1 MLAFP
6 RFYPPHEQA
15 FHLCKTKH
23 AYICRLRSRQT
34 IQRTAIYPLFAF
46 YSMLSFFQVRFPDR
60 IISPICKHLS
70 ASVSEHRVRAAHR
83 SKKQRPRRRQSRC
96 ILSTE
101 TTSLRGRIFI
111 DLMNC
116 GALFFHRADVL
127 AGACFYRSDDLWGVI
142 TCDTSPSVSSASPPL
157 PPSRCRRPASPS
169 CGRWCRECSC
179 GPRRPDPARPAT
191 A

>member
-70 ASVSEHRVRAAHR
+70 ASVSEHRVRPSVQKTAPPQASVEVHFEHR
-83 SKKQRPRRRQSRC
+83 
-96 ILSTE
+96 
-101 TTSLRGRIFI
+101 
-111 DLMNC
+111 D
-116 GALFFHRADVL
+116 DVL
-127 AGACFYRSDDLWGVI
+127 AGACFYRSDDLWGFI

-157 PPSRCRRPASPS
+157 PPGRCRRPASPS